1 MPSRFI
7 PKMTP
12 AIAFVAKDVNPPVY
26 MTTQPP
32 SNLSA
37 SQSAV
42 PRVALLIETSNGY
55 ARELLH
61 GVEEYI
67 RSHSPWHIFLAER
80 GRGDAPPA
88 WLDNWDG
95 DGIIARVENKKIAQF
110 LSKAKQPVVD
120 LSSYR
125 FLEKVPSVMTDSKA
139 IAELAA
145 THFLNRGF
153 SHFAFCGL
161 SRFPWSRQ
169 RGEYFQQAL
178 LEKKHYVH
186 EFNPSSRDSGD
197 SENETDV
204 IAKWLVTLPKPVAIF
219 ACYDARGRQILD
231 ACHRVNISVPE
242 EVAVLGVDNDELLC
256 ELCPQPLSSVD
267 PNPRRSGW
275 VAASLLDQM
284 MQGQKIEPDVHIVKP
299 VGISTR
305 QSTDALAVADANI
318 VRALRYIRENACKGI
333 TVNDVVS
340 VAGIARRTMES
351 RIKKLL
357 GRSPHEEIMRVQVQ
371 RAQRLLLHTNLPVTV
386 ISERAGFE
394 NPEYFSVAFKR
405 ISGMPPA
412 RFRRTRGES
421 K

>member
-1 MPSRFI
+1 
-7 PKMTP
+7 
-12 AIAFVAKDVNPPVY
+12 V
-26 MTTQPP
+26 
-32 SNLSA
+32 
-37 SQSAV
+37 QSAV

-80 GRGDAPPA
+80 GRGDAPPD
-88 WLDNWDG
+88 WLNGWDG
-95 DGIIARVENKKIAQF
+95 DGIIARIENKKIAQV

-125 FLEKVPSVMTDSKA
+125 FLNQVPSVMTDSKA
-139 IAELAA
+139 ISELAA

-153 SHFAFCGL
+153 THFAFCGL

-169 RGEYFQQAL
+169 RGEYFHKAL
-178 LEKKHYVH
+178 LEKNHYVH
-186 EFNPSSRDSGD
+186 EYNPSSHDSDD

-204 IAKWLVTLPKPVAIF
+204 IAKWLLTLPKPVAIF

-275 VAASLLDQM
+275 LAASLLDQM
-284 MQGQKIEPDVHIVKP
+284 MQGQKIEPEVHIVKP
-299 VGISTR
+299 AGISTR
-305 QSTDALAVADANI
+305 QSTDVLAVSDVHI
-318 VRALRYIRENACKGI
+318 VRALRFIRVNACNGI

-351 RIKKLL
+351 RIKKLI

-405 ISGMPPA
+405 LSGMPPA
-412 RFRRTRGES
+412 TFRRKRGEA
-421 K
+421 

>member
-1 MPSRFI
+1 MPSNFI

-12 AIAFVAKDVNPPVY
+12 AIDFVAKDAKPPVF

-32 SNLSA
+32 SLIPA
-37 SQSAV
+37 LHSAV

-80 GRGDAPPA
+80 GRGDAPPD
-88 WLDNWDG
+88 WLNAWDG
-95 DGIIARVENKKIAQF
+95 DGIIARVENKKIAQV

-125 FLEKVPSVMTDSKA
+125 FLKKVPSVMTDSKA

-153 SHFAFCGL
+153 THFAFCGL
-161 SRFPWSRQ
+161 ARFPWSRQ
-169 RGEYFQQAL
+169 RGEHFKKAL
-178 LEKKHYVH
+178 VEKKHYVH
-186 EFNPSSRDSGD
+186 AYKPSSSNSED
-197 SENETDV
+197 SEKEIDV
-204 IAKWLVTLPKPVAIF
+204 IAKWLLTLPKPVAIF

-275 VAASLLDQM
+275 LAASLLDQI
-284 MQGQKIEPDVHIVKP
+284 MQGQKIEPEVHIVKP
-299 VGISTR
+299 AGISTR
-305 QSTDALAVADANI
+305 QSTDVLAVSDVNI

-333 TVNDVVS
+333 TVDDVVS
-340 VAGIARRTMES
+340 ESGIARRTMES
-351 RIKKLL
+351 RIKKLI
-357 GRSPHEEIMRVQVQ
+357 GRSPHEEIMRVQFQ

-405 ISGMPPA
+405 LSGMPPA
-412 RFRRTRGES
+412 TFRRKRGEA
-421 K
+421 

>member
-1 MPSRFI
+1 
-7 PKMTP
+7 MTSH
-12 AIAFVAKDVNPPVY
+12 
-26 MTTQPP
+26 PP
-32 SNLSA
+32 SLVPAAQN
-37 SQSAV
+37 AV

-67 RSHSPWHIFLAER
+67 RSHNPWHIFLAER
-80 GRGDAPPA
+80 GRGDAPPI
-88 WLDNWDG
+88 WLNNWDG
-95 DGIIARVENKKIAQF
+95 DGIIARIENKKIAQV

-125 FLEKVPSVMTDSKA
+125 FLDQVPSVMTDSKA

-169 RGEYFQQAL
+169 RGEFFRKAL
-178 LEKKHYVH
+178 LEKNHPVH
-186 EFNPSSRDSGD
+186 EYNPDSSDSGD

-204 IAKWLVTLPKPVAIF
+204 IAKWLLTLPKPVAIF

-231 ACHRVNISVPE
+231 ACHRVHISVPE

-275 VAASLLDQM
+275 LAASLLDQM
-284 MQGQKIEPDVHIVKP
+284 MQKQHVEPAVHIVKP
-299 VGISTR
+299 AGISTR
-305 QSTDALAVADANI
+305 QSTDVLAVSDVHI
-318 VRALRYIRENACKGI
+318 VRALRFIRENACNGI

-351 RIKKLL
+351 RIKKLI

-412 RFRRTRGES
+412 TFRRKRGEP
-421 K
+421 